1 MNAINSMS
9 QPFKERTTMYLVC
22 GEALFDFFSEEDASG
37 LASKVNFKAI
47 AGGSPFNVAV
57 GLRRLGVDAA
67 LFAGLSTDYLGRRLQ
82 QVLQDEGV
90 RPDYLVDFA
99 APTTLAMVAVGANGS
114 PHYSFRGEGCADRQL
129 KPEHLPALGPEI
141 RGLHIGSFSLVVQ
154 PIADTLLALVRQ
166 ESGQRLIS
174 LDPNVRLNPEPN
186 IELWR
191 SRIATLVE
199 LADLIKVSD
208 EDLSLLYPEQDP
220 ARVIEGWLQHRCQL
234 VFLTRGGE
242 GATVFSRAHG
252 SWSMPASSVKIADT
266 VGAGD
271 TFQAALITWLTEQ
284 QLDSIEGLQ
293 QLGREQID
301 AMLRFAV
308 RAAALTC
315 SKTGPDLPYRQ
326 QLDLL

>member
-1 MNAINSMS
+1 
-9 QPFKERTTMYLVC
+9 MYLVC
-22 GEALFDFFSEEDASG
+22 GEALFDFFSEDDASG

-67 LFAGLSTDYLGRRLQ
+67 LLAGLSTDYLGRRLQ

-99 APTTLAMVAVGANGS
+99 APTTLAMVAVSANGS

-129 KPEHLPALGPEI
+129 RLEHLPELGPEV
-141 RGLHIGSFSLVVQ
+141 RGLHIGSYSLVVQ
-154 PIADTLLALVRQ
+154 PIAETLLTLVQR
-166 ESGQRLIS
+166 ESGKRLIS

-186 IELWR
+186 ILLWR
-191 SRIATLVE
+191 ERIAELVE
-199 LADLIKVSD
+199 LVDLIKVSD

-220 ARVIEGWLQHRCQL
+220 QRVIEGWLQHRCQL

-252 SWSMPASSVKIADT
+252 SWSVPACSVKIADT

-271 TFQAALITWLTEQ
+271 TFQAALITWLTEH
-284 QLDSIEGLQ
+284 QLDSVDGVRRLS
-293 QLGREQID
+293 REQID
-301 AMLRFAV
+301 GMLKFAV
-308 RAAALTC
+308 QAAALTC

-326 QLDLL
+326 QLDLR

>member
-1 MNAINSMS
+1 
-9 QPFKERTTMYLVC
+9 MYLVC
-22 GEALFDFFSEEDASG
+22 GEALFDFFSEEDANG

-114 PHYSFRGEGCADRQL
+114 PQYSFRGEGCADRQL
-129 KPEHLPALGPEI
+129 KPEHLPELGPEV

-154 PIADTLLALVRQ
+154 PIADTLLALVQR
-166 ESGQRLIS
+166 ESGKRLIS

-191 SRIATLVE
+191 SRVAELVTH
-199 LADLIKVSD
+199 ADLIKVSD

-220 ARVIEGWLQHRCQL
+220 QRVIEGWLQHRCQV

-242 GATVFSRAHG
+242 GATVFSRHHG
-252 SWSMPASSVKIADT
+252 SWSVPACAVKIADT

-284 QLDSIEGLQ
+284 QLDSVEGVQSLA
-293 QLGREQID
+293 RAQID
-301 AMLRFAV
+301 GMMQFAV

-326 QLDLL
+326 QLDLRQG

>member
-1 MNAINSMS
+1 
-9 QPFKERTTMYLVC
+9 MYLVC

-57 GLRRLGVDAA
+57 GLRRLGVEAA
-67 LFAGLSTDYLGRRLQ
+67 LFAGLSTDYLGRRLL

-90 RPDYLVDFA
+90 RPDFLVDFA

-129 KPEHLPALGPEI
+129 KTEHLPELGPEV
-141 RGLHIGSFSLVVQ
+141 RGLHVGSFSLVVQ

-166 ESGQRLIS
+166 ESGKRLIS

-186 IELWR
+186 IDLWR
-191 SRIATLVE
+191 SRVATLVE

-220 ARVIEGWLQHRCQL
+220 QRVIEGWLQHRCQL

-242 GATVFSRAHG
+242 GATVFSKGHG
-252 SWSMPASSVKIADT
+252 SWSVPACSVKIADT

-284 QLDSIEGLQ
+284 QLDSVEGVQ
-293 QLGREQID
+293 SLGREQID
-301 AMLRFAV
+301 GMLKFAV
-308 RAAALTC
+308 QAAALTC
-315 SKTGPDLPYRQ
+315 SKTGPDLPYRH
-326 QLDLL
+326 QLT

>member
-1 MNAINSMS
+1 
-9 QPFKERTTMYLVC
+9 MYLVC
-22 GEALFDFFSEEDASG
+22 GEALFDFFSEDDASG

-129 KPEHLPALGPEI
+129 RLEHLPELGPEV

-154 PIADTLLALVRQ
+154 PIADTLLALVGR
-166 ESGQRLIS
+166 ESRKRLIS

-186 IELWR
+186 IDLWR
-191 SRIATLVE
+191 SRIAELVE

-220 ARVIEGWLQHRCQL
+220 QRVIEGWLQHRCQL

-252 SWSMPASSVKIADT
+252 SWSVPACSVKIADT

-271 TFQAALITWLTEQ
+271 TFQAALITWLTEH
-284 QLDSIEGLQ
+284 QLDSVDGVQRLS
-293 QLGREQID
+293 REQID
-301 AMLRFAV
+301 GMLKFAV
-308 RAAALTC
+308 QAAALTC

-326 QLDLL
+326 QLDLR

>member
-1 MNAINSMS
+1 
-9 QPFKERTTMYLVC
+9 MYLVC
-22 GEALFDFFSEEDASG
+22 GEALFDFFSEDDASG

-57 GLRRLGVDAA
+57 GLRRLGVDSA
-67 LFAGLSTDYLGRRLQ
+67 LFGGLSTDYLGRRLQ

-90 RPDYLVDFA
+90 CPDYLVDFA

-129 KPEHLPALGPEI
+129 NLAHLPVLGPEV

-154 PIADTLLALVRQ
+154 PIGDTLLTLVQR
-166 ESGQRLIS
+166 ESGKRLIT

-186 IELWR
+186 IDLWR
-191 SRIATLVE
+191 ERIATLVP

-220 ARVIEGWLQHRCQL
+220 QRVIEGWLEHRCQV
-234 VFLTRGGE
+234 VFLTRGGD
-242 GATVFSRAHG
+242 GASVFSRQHG
-252 SWSMPASSVKIADT
+252 NWSVPAASVKIADT

-271 TFQAALITWLTEQ
+271 TFQAALITWLTEHGLDSVEGVQ
-284 QLDSIEGLQ
+284 QLA
-293 QLGREQID
+293 REQID

-308 RAAALTC
+308 QAAALTC
-315 SKTGPDLPYRQ
+315 SKTGPDLPYRH
-326 QLDLL
+326 QLS

>member
-9 QPFKERTTMYLVC
+9 QPYKEQTIMYLVC
-22 GEALFDFFSEEDASG
+22 GEALFDFFSEDDASG

-47 AGGSPFNVAV
+47 AGGSPLNVAV
-57 GLRRLGVDAA
+57 GLRRLGVDSA
-67 LFAGLSTDYLGRRLQ
+67 LFGGLSTDYLGRRLQ
-82 QVLQDEGV
+82 RVLQDEGV

-129 KPEHLPALGPEI
+129 GLAHLPVLGPEV

-154 PIADTLLALVRQ
+154 PIGDTLLTLVQR
-166 ESGQRLIS
+166 ESGKRLIS

-186 IELWR
+186 IDLWR
-191 SRIATLVE
+191 ERIATLVP

-220 ARVIEGWLQHRCQL
+220 QRVIEGWLEHRCQI
-234 VFLTRGGE
+234 VFLTRGGD
-242 GATVFSRAHG
+242 GASVFSRQHG
-252 SWSMPASSVKIADT
+252 NWSVPAASVKIADT

-271 TFQAALITWLTEQ
+271 TFQAALITWLTEHGLDSVEGVQ
-284 QLDSIEGLQ
+284 QLA
-293 QLGREQID
+293 REQID

-308 RAAALTC
+308 QAAALTC
-315 SKTGPDLPYRQ
+315 SKTGPDLPYRH
-326 QLDLL
+326 QLS

>member
-1 MNAINSMS
+1 
-9 QPFKERTTMYLVC
+9 MYLVC
-22 GEALFDFFSEEDASG
+22 GEALFDFFSEDDASG

-67 LFAGLSTDYLGRRLQ
+67 LFAGLSTDYLGRRLR

-90 RPDYLVDFA
+90 RPDYLADFA

-114 PHYSFRGEGCADRQL
+114 PQYSFRGEGCADRQL
-129 KPEHLPALGPEI
+129 KLEHLPELGPEV

-154 PIADTLLALVRQ
+154 PIADTLLALVQR
-166 ESGQRLIS
+166 ESGKRLIS

-186 IELWR
+186 IDLWR
-191 SRIATLVE
+191 SRVATLVE

-208 EDLSLLYPEQDP
+208 EDLSLLYPGQDP
-220 ARVIEGWLQHRCQL
+220 QRVIEGWLQHRCQV

-252 SWSMPASSVKIADT
+252 AWSVPACSVKIADT

-271 TFQAALITWLTEQ
+271 TFQAALLTWLTEQ
-284 QLDSIEGLQ
+284 QMDSVEGVQSLA
-293 QLGREQID
+293 REQID
-301 AMLRFAV
+301 GMLKFAV
-308 RAAALTC
+308 QAAALTC
-315 SKTGPDLPYRQ
+315 SKTGPDLPYRR
-326 QLDLL
+326 QLDLR